1 MATKMFKGKE
11 SMKEEM
17 AEAKAIKS
25 GKVSPKQYAM
35 SEKREP
41 LKMSNGGMVKGYAN
55 GGLVT
60 GMAPNA
66 PCGTHG
72 PGVRSQQNY
81 RK

>member
-17 AEAKAIKS
+17 KEAKAIKA
-25 GKVSPKQYAM
+25 GKVSPKQYAVA
-35 SEKREP
+35 EKREP
-41 LKMSNGGMVKGYAN
+41 MMLKNGGMAKCYAD

-66 PCGTHG
+66 PCGTLG
-72 PGVRSQQNY
+72 PGVRSQQDY